1 MIKVL
6 LTVFISIQLLLTT
19 INAQLTEDHKTLET
33 KINNYFSNGVENGF
47 SGAILVSEKG
57 QIIINKGY
65 GWANKKKKILNTSK
79 TVFDIGSNTK
89 QFTAAAILKL
99 VEFNKLNLTDS
110 ISIFFTNLPI
120 DKKNITIH
128 QLLTHTSGFADA
140 IGRDFDDTSTE
151 QFFQEVFQTELLHTS
166 TEFSYSNIGYSI
178 LARIIELVSEQSYE
192 RFLNTN
198 LFKPL
203 AMEQTGYLIPK
214 WKSELLA
221 NGYTKNILD
230 FGSSV
235 THYQDAGSITWHLKG
250 NGGINST
257 HEDMYKWY
265 KGLSSY
271 TVLNKPL
278 FDKLITSYVG
288 NVSESFGYA
297 YGWGI
302 TESDRDTKRI
312 SHNGSNGAFSHTI
325 DWLPD
330 EDVVILYAT
339 NASSPKVE
347 KLAYAIEDIIF
358 NENYQPEPID
368 NRAFFILFDFLKYK
382 LLILIIVCTTIFFVI
397 RFIRRKLKNNR
408 LEITNQKSR

>member
-19 INAQLTEDHKTLET
+19 TTVNAQIIERHKTLET
-33 KINNYFSNGVENGF
+33 KIDNYFSKGVENGF
-47 SGAILVSEKG
+47 SGAILVSKKG

-140 IGRDFDDTSTE
+140 IGGDFDDTSTE
-151 QFFQEVFQTELLHTS
+151 QFFQEVFQTELLHITS
-166 TEFSYSNIGYSI
+166 KFAYSNIGYSI

-192 RFLNTN
+192 SFLNTY

-203 AMEQTGYLIPK
+203 GMGQTGYLIPK
-214 WKSELLA
+214 WNPELLA
-221 NGYTKNILD
+221 NGYTKNIID

-257 HEDMYKWY
+257 QEDMYKWY

-271 TVLNKPL
+271 AVLNKSL
-278 FDKLITSYVG
+278 FDKLTTSYVG

-330 EDVVILYAT
+330 ENVVILYAT
-339 NASSPKVE
+339 NASSPNVE
-347 KLAYAIEDIIF
+347 KLAYLIEDIIF
-358 NENYQPEPID
+358 NENYQPEPIE

-382 LLILIIVCTTIFFVI
+382 LAILIVILVGFFFVF
-397 RFIRRKLKNNR
+397 RFFKRKLKKQR
-408 LEITNQKSR
+408 LLS